1 MTVNRNLDR
10 LIEILCEERGEAP
23 PAVSGEEKPRLFRA
37 LSNVRPPLPVTEE
50 FLRLQ
55 DEYLSAAVRD
65 KGIVDVAT
73 LRFEDGI
80 ALWQGDITRL
90 NADAIVNAANSA
102 LLGCFYPLHGCIDN
116 AIHSAAGVQV
126 RLECNRIMRGGEEP
140 AGSVK
145 VTGGYNLPCR
155 YIFHTVGPVV
165 YGKVTAR
172 NEADLRGCYV
182 SCLEEAER
190 RGLYSLAFCCI
201 STGEFRYPR
210 EEACRVA
217 VAAVREKLAENKSGL
232 KVVFDVFT
240 DEDRRAYEKELR
252 RQP

>member
-55 DEYLSAAVRD
+55 DEYLSAVVRD
-65 KGIVDVAT
+65 KGIVDVDT

-126 RLECNRIMRGGEEP
+126 RLECNRIMRGGEES
-140 AGSVK
+140 AG
-145 VTGGYNLPCR
+145 G
-155 YIFHTVGPVV
+155 
-165 YGKVTAR
+165 
-172 NEADLRGCYV
+172 
-182 SCLEEAER
+182 
-190 RGLYSLAFCCI
+190 
-201 STGEFRYPR
+201 
-210 EEACRVA
+210 
-217 VAAVREKLAENKSGL
+217 
-232 KVVFDVFT
+232 VFDVFT